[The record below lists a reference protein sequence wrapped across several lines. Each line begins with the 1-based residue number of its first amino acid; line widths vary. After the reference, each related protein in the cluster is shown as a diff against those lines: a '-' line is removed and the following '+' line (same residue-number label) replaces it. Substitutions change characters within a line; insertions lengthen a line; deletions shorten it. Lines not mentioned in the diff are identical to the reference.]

1 MKEIIL
7 HCSATKENADFSSA
21 DIKKWHL
28 QRGFKNIG
36 YHYVIRLD
44 GTVEAG
50 RKEDEIGAHCLGHNK
65 DSLGI
70 CYIGGLDSNGTPKD
84 TRTNEQKKSLVKLV
98 LKLMKKYNISI
109 ENLTSGLF
117 TISTVLFAMPEA
129 TCPQVSV
136 ILYFSSNSLTYN
148 ENQI

>member
-7 HCSATKENADFSSA
+7 HCSATKENADFSAA

-50 RKEDEIGAHCLGHNK
+50 RKEDEMGAHCLGHNK

-70 CYIGGLDSNGTPKD
+70 CYIGGLDKDGKPKD
-84 TRTNEQKKSLVKLV
+84 TRTQAQKEALYNLVG
-98 LKLMKKYNISI
+98 KLMLKYDIDIDSI
-109 ENLTSGLF
+109 HCHYE
-117 TISTVLFAMPEA
+117 FANKA
-129 TCPQVSV
+129 CPCFK
-136 ILYFSSNSLTYN
+136 IEDFIN
-148 ENQI
+148 EFNDCIRNEMG

>member
-7 HCSATKENADFSSA
+7 HCSATKENADFSAA

-50 RKEDEIGAHCLGHNK
+50 RKEDEMGAHCLGHNK

-84 TRTNEQKKSLVKLV
+84 TRTNEQKKKLVKLD
-98 LKLMKKYNISI
+98 LKLMKKYNI
-109 ENLTSGLF
+109 
-117 TISTVLFAMPEA
+117 
-129 TCPQVSV
+129 
-136 ILYFSSNSLTYN
+136 
-148 ENQI
+148 

>member
-7 HCSATKENADFSSA
+7 HCSATKENADFSAA

-50 RKEDEIGAHCLGHNK
+50 RKEDEMGAHCLGHNK

-70 CYIGGLDSNGTPKD
+70 CYIGGLDKDEKPKD
-84 TRTNEQKKSLVKLV
+84 TRTQAQKEALYNLVG
-98 LKLMKKYNISI
+98 KLMLKYDIDVDSI
-109 ENLTSGLF
+109 HCHYE
-117 TISTVLFAMPEA
+117 FANKV
-129 TCPQVSV
+129 CPCFK
-136 ILYFSSNSLTYN
+136 IEDFIN
-148 ENQI
+148 EFNDYIRNEMG